1 MMKPVSQVNLKKQIK
16 EMRILEKNSLFV
28 QLSQTNEF
36 LFYNDYENPNDFS
49 ENFYENFEGNSK
61 ILYENSYLYTISNK
75 YFNRWD
81 VKNLENI
88 QIADFYHIKINEIL
102 DFSLNFSKELLMI
115 LSKENNNGNNL
126 KLYGVSLKNLKN
138 SSENGIEIKKKKS
151 ESKNFTF
158 YQSEIRQTVNLSSF
172 LINREEKQKFEEF
185 DKIFEVLNLLF

>member
-1 MMKPVSQVNLKKQIK
+1 MMKPVSEVNLKKQIK

-28 QLSQTNEF
+28 QLSKTNEF
-36 LFYNDYENPNDFS
+36 LFYNNYESPNDFS

-75 YFNRWD
+75 YFNKWD

-115 LSKENNNGNNL
+115 LSKENDNGNNL

-138 SSENGIEIKKKKS
+138 SSENGIKIKKKQS

-158 YQSEIRQTVNLSSF
+158 HLSEIKQTVNLSSF

-185 DKIFEVLNLLF
+185 DKIFEVTNLLF